1 MIANKS
7 LSFQNQAHFGARTL
21 AKPHVSGNY
30 GNGAGAFAPAVLRP
44 ISTKHVDKFVD
55 YR

>member
-1 MIANKS
+1 MH
-7 LSFQNQAHFGARTL
+7 LRARTL

-30 GNGAGAFAPAVLRP
+30 VSRFRVAAPAASRP

-55 YR
+55 YP